1 MLSHIQDA
9 NVLWVRGS
17 WGSEVCGPVLML
29 GRTASGGDK
38 RLVSPVLRQPRPWLL
53 ELQLGLPS
61 SLSWGGCIRMCGL
74 RSSSV
79 SGRPPSISGSHGVS
93 YLHTL
98 TQQNC
103 IFVCVPP
110 PLLGLFGAVYYLI
123 VLCYRSSSWRPSV
136 SVYFT
141 LNFYLHPFPLFFQ
154 FLFSLIFNLAFT
166 PSLLQQ

>member
-1 MLSHIQDA
+1 MFYGS
-9 NVLWVRGS
+9 S
-17 WGSEVCGPVLML
+17 WGSGVCGPVLML

-38 RLVSPVLRQPRPWLL
+38 RLLSPVLQQPCPWLL
-53 ELQLGLPS
+53 ELQLGPPS

-110 PLLGLFGAVYYLI
+110 SIVSFWCCVLFECALLQKQQLATQRVCL
-123 VLCYRSSSWRPSV
+123 
-136 SVYFT
+136 
-141 LNFYLHPFPLFFQ
+141 LHPRLLLPPPFFSLFFP
-154 FLFSLIFNLAFT
+154 I
-166 PSLLQQ
+166 SLLSYLQSGLYPLSAPAIISTRQ